1 MKRRLFNRGCK
12 LAEGLF
18 AAILTVSCSQ
28 PANQMQETGPSPAP
42 QSVAL
47 PHPAPLV
54 PAPLA
59 DEHMVIVGQR
69 ALTQLGYTVGS
80 IDGVMGPATHQAI
93 LAFQKDRGL
102 AQDGQLTPALATL
115 LNNLVAQ
122 LPKINTTTVMA
133 GDVLLYGDG
142 SKEVAKSS
150 HIVSWDLAGDNGLVA
165 IRPST
170 AGWPQA
176 ARAGLDWAISHAL
189 DVAGGPPIAWSST
202 GVERQFE
209 ILATPILSARET
221 ALAGDSALSCRH
233 FELLDSQHRY
243 PALVCRN
250 QFGEWYFLHSRI
262 RLAHPARTLG
272 SQARTESIRAK

>member
-28 PANQMQETGPSPAP
+28 PARQMQETGPSRAP

-47 PHPAPLV
+47 PHPALLV

-69 ALTQLGYTVGS
+69 ALIQLGYNVGS

-176 ARAGLDWAISHAL
+176 ARAGLDW
-189 DVAGGPPIAWSST
+189 
-202 GVERQFE
+202 R
-209 ILATPILSARET
+209 
-221 ALAGDSALSCRH
+221 
-233 FELLDSQHRY
+233 
-243 PALVCRN
+243 
-250 QFGEWYFLHSRI
+250 
-262 RLAHPARTLG
+262 
-272 SQARTESIRAK
+272 

>member
-28 PANQMQETGPSPAP
+28 PARQMQETGPSRAP

-47 PHPAPLV
+47 PHPALLV

-69 ALTQLGYTVGS
+69 ALIQLGYNVGS

-189 DVAGGPPIAWSST
+189 DVAGGPSIAWSST

-233 FELLDSQHRY
+233 FELRDSQHRY
-243 PALVCRN
+243 PALVCRD
-250 QFGEWYFLHSRI
+250 QFGEWYFLRSRI

-272 SQARTESIRAK
+272 SQAHTESIRAK